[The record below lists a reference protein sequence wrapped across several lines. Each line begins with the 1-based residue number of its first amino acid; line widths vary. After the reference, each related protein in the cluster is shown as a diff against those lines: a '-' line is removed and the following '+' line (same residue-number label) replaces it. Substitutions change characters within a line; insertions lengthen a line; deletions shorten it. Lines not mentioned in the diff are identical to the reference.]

1 MYVLITLVL
10 LVLTIIIMIGLR
22 ISQSSVS
29 YSWLASTLGA
39 LLAWI
44 SILLWQMDLP
54 RRFLPSLWAPAGLF
68 KSSPEFFADHYSWL
82 YALSLAALAAAVIL
96 TSPARAA
103 STVNPAFW
111 AGNLALTSLG
121 LLAVLAD
128 NPLTLVLCWT
138 AIDLTEFFNTLR
150 AANSASLSERTTISF
165 AIRSAGT
172 GIALWASV
180 VGAIGGRVQLFE
192 DTTPQTWFILLVAVG
207 LRLGVL
213 PLHLAFRSEPVLRRG
228 FGTFL
233 RLMSPAISLILLA
246 RLPSSAVDE
255 KYVPGLLILV
265 GLAALYGGW
274 MWLIASDELRG
285 RPYWIIGMSALAV
298 AAHLRGNSAGSAA
311 WGSAMVL
318 FGGISFLYSA
328 RNTTYTRILA
338 GFGILLM
345 ALPFS
350 LTASGWSGSFPWPW
364 LFWPIFIVAH
374 LLLVAGYLR
383 HLFRDGETA
392 YADLPTWSQ
401 SAYPAGLGLLIVT
414 ALLLG
419 LWGWSGALQIGQWI
433 AAIVLVLIGMGVGFA
448 TWRFRRFAPIE
459 KPATS
464 TPNPGINRLSGW
476 VSGLFWGFFRL
487 LGNLSGLASSLLEGD
502 GGLLWTLLL
511 LVLFFTIFRGL

>member
-1 MYVLITLVL
+1 
-10 LVLTIIIMIGLR
+10 
-22 ISQSSVS
+22 
-29 YSWLASTLGA
+29 
-39 LLAWI
+39 
-44 SILLWQMDLP
+44 
-54 RRFLPSLWAPAGLF
+54 
-68 KSSPEFFADHYSWL
+68 
-82 YALSLAALAAAVIL
+82 
-96 TSPARAA
+96 
-103 STVNPAFW
+103 
-111 AGNLALTSLG
+111 
-121 LLAVLAD
+121 
-128 NPLTLVLCWT
+128 
-138 AIDLTEFFNTLR
+138 
-150 AANSASLSERTTISF
+150 
-165 AIRSAGT
+165 
-172 GIALWASV
+172 
-180 VGAIGGRVQLFE
+180 
-192 DTTPQTWFILLVAVG
+192 
-207 LRLGVL
+207 
-213 PLHLAFRSEPVLRRG
+213 
-228 FGTFL
+228 
-233 RLMSPAISLILLA
+233 
-246 RLPSSAVDE
+246 
-255 KYVPGLLILV
+255 
-265 GLAALYGGW
+265 
-274 MWLIASDELRG
+274 
-285 RPYWIIGMSALAV
+285 
-298 AAHLRGNSAGSAA
+298 
-311 WGSAMVL
+311 
-318 FGGISFLYSA
+318 
-328 RNTTYTRILA
+328 
-338 GFGILLM
+338 M